1 MKESSII
8 KYIMK
13 IVHRLTMKSGAKVN
27 DIGHGCRR
35 AFASVV
41 DVEKYFT
48 TVYQALKTDVQSIYH
63 RMFYKFY
70 LMTTQLPSMT
80 SVATQ

>member
-48 TVYQALKTDVQSIYH
+48 QCIRRLKQTYSLYTIEC
-63 RMFYKFY
+63 F
-70 LMTTQLPSMT
+70 T
-80 SVATQ
+80 SST